1 MHVQYYTF
9 PSSLKSLPAVR
20 FVMVGLSELRN
31 LTRLL
36 SADLQTRNPYHQ
48 SRSLLEVIRQSL
60 NMSRQNVLQEAK
72 VGDPQKRSSR
82 IQSIYSYLKDSSHQ
96 THRSR
101 PPQT

>member
-72 VGDPQKRSSR
+72 KLVILKNAPQESR
-82 IQSIYSYLKDSSHQ
+82 ALIP
-96 THRSR
+96 T
-101 PPQT
+101 